1 MSSGKV
7 TLVFNTKN
15 TFVIKDII
23 LLEKMGLKVYL
34 IHSPAYKKPFQFFLN
49 RFREF
54 FLGIYYIIQSK
65 ALFIWFNDYHTFV
78 PICLARIFRKSSIII
93 VGGYD
98 AVASNSL
105 NYGIF
110 LNKNFRYFIAKRNYK
125 IANKIWVVHKSLED
139 GCPFADETS
148 EIKSGIKR
156 FIPNLKTPIL
166 EVPTAYESN
175 FWKKQNLKIK
185 KTVITVANISD
196 ERTFKRK
203 GIPLFIR
210 LAHALPD
217 FKFTL
222 AGIEEDF
229 SLQYNFPKNI
239 RLLARQNRDQLKIL
253 YAKHT
258 YYFQG
263 SKIEGLPNVL
273 CEAMLLECVPIG
285 KKSFGIPDVIGETG
299 LLFGLNDGEE
309 KIVNFLKKNHK
320 GLGSKARQRIIE
332 KYPLQRRQN
341 AFEKVLIQKKFNV

>member
-1 MSSGKV
+1 MYSGKV
-7 TLVFNTKN
+7 TLVSNSKN

-23 LLEKMGLKVYL
+23 LLEQMGIKVHL
-34 IHSPAYKKPFQFFLN
+34 IHSPAYKNPFHFFLN

-54 FLGIYYIIQSK
+54 ILGTYYIIQSK
-65 ALFIWFNDYHTFV
+65 VLFIWFNDYHTFIPV
-78 PICLARIFRKSSIII
+78 CLARIFRKSSIII

-110 LNKNFRYFIAKRNYK
+110 LKKNFRYFIAKRNYK
-125 IANKIWVVHKSLED
+125 FANEIWVVHKSLEE
-139 GCPFADETS
+139 GCPFTNETL

-156 FIPNLKTPIL
+156 FIPNLKTPII

-175 FWKKQNLKIK
+175 FWKAQNLKIK

-203 GIPLFIR
+203 GIPLFIK
-210 LAHALPD
+210 LAYALPN

-222 AGIEEDF
+222 AGIEEGF
-229 SLQYNFPKNI
+229 SLQYNFPKNV
-239 RLLARQNRDQLKIL
+239 RLLAKQTRDQLKIL

-273 CEAMLLECVPIG
+273 CEAMLLECIPIG

-299 LLFGLNDGEE
+299 LLFGLNDDKE
-309 KIVNFLKKNHK
+309 KIVNFLKKDHK
-320 GLGSKARQRIIE
+320 GLGPKARQRIME

-341 AFEKVLIQKKFNV
+341 AFEKALLKKNNV